1 MYMYVY
7 NIWSLLYVCVRET
20 LFLAGPEELNEW
32 MSKFLLRRKYF
43 QRHSQLLNS
52 IATEIVFVLKIW
64 NWYFGKQENASKT
77 FWLTFHLFLVLLQD
91 QLWKNIPVTLLQLF
105 QLPNPSALKHLC
117 LLSFEYKACKL
128 QVVILFYS
136 IYPREV
142 SKSFSLSQIFRQW
155 LFQREDIYISFQFSL
170 IAQDVQTAL
179 EHSIAGCWCSRF
191 LFSLFA
197 GFIF

>member
-1 MYMYVY
+1 
-7 NIWSLLYVCVRET
+7 
-20 LFLAGPEELNEW
+20 

-64 NWYFGKQENASKT
+64 KWYFGKQENASKT
-77 FWLTFHLFLVLLQD
+77 FWLTFHLFLVLLQN

-128 QVVILFYS
+128 QVAILFYS
-136 IYPREV
+136 ISPKEV

-155 LFQREDIYISFQFSL
+155 LSQREDIYISFQFSKMSRQHWSTQLQDAGVPDFFFPCLQDLFLVLVGHFVYLFCDVLSQDCL
-170 IAQDVQTAL
+170 IFVTAGAL
-179 EHSIAGCWCSRF
+179 VVLRI
-191 LFSLFA
+191 
-197 GFIF
+197 